1 MTSVFRRRITY
12 QIINTLNPYLK
23 KEDRAIIYDSLPLSL
38 KLSQPKH
45 LPPQFE
51 FSWKKIVKL
60 KPELQDLVH
69 PNTLT
74 TYLKNQEFPIDGITD
89 ILTDSLTEEKL
100 IFTVD
105 QNQFSANV
113 ILNTIRNIE
122 NIPSWSCFFRNIPP
136 ENVIIEYSSPNVAKP
151 FHFGHFRST
160 IVGNFVANICKYV
173 GHKVTRLNYV
183 GDWGL
188 QYGILAVGFNKFGC
202 EEELQKDPLN
212 HLFEVYKQANEQNE
226 SNPSFNEEA
235 KMYFKKMENGDADA
249 LALWQRL
256 RDLSLKEMDATYKN
270 LNIHFDEIHGESM
283 YAPKVA
289 DIYDTV
295 LKQGVASCNEDGSI
309 EAIISEENDKV
320 QKAILR
326 KKDGTSLYLTRDLA
340 AAVDRWNRYHFDSAF
355 YVVDSTQRSHFQHLT
370 HILKSIGY
378 SWARDIQFVPF
389 GRILNF
395 STRKGTA
402 VFLND
407 ILDEAKERTL
417 EGMKNSP
424 NTKVTENLEQVAGVL
439 GASSLIVNDFSM
451 RRKRDYPFNWDKIL
465 NMKSNSGI
473 TLQYC
478 HARLNN
484 LKENCGI
491 DLSPGCEFSYLSEPE
506 ALSLIHHLAKFEE
519 AVYFAY
525 TELEPCILVHYL
537 FSLSQEVGRALKALK
552 VKGSHPCIAEARL
565 LLFHSAHLVMRKGL
579 QLLGVTPLDKM

>member
-74 TYLKNQEFPIDGITD
+74 TYLKIRYYEFPIDGITD

-113 ILNTIRNIE
+113 ILNIIKNIE

-136 ENVIIEYSSPNVAKP
+136 ENVIVEYSSPNVAKP

-202 EEELQKDPLN
+202 EKELQKDPLN

-256 RDLSLKEMDATYKN
+256 RDLSLKEMNATF
-270 LNIHFDEIHGESM
+270 IRS
-283 YAPKVA
+283 
-289 DIYDTV
+289 
-295 LKQGVASCNEDGSI
+295 QGIASCNEDGSI
-309 EAIISEENDKV
+309 EAIIAEENDKV
-320 QKAILR
+320 EKAVLR

-340 AAVDRWNRYHFDSAF
+340 AAIDRWKKYHFDSAF

-370 HILKSIGY
+370 HILKSMGY
-378 SWARDIQFVPF
+378 SWA
-389 GRILNF
+389 
-395 STRKGTA
+395 
-402 VFLND
+402 
-407 ILDEAKERTL
+407 DEARERTL
-417 EGMKNSP
+417 EGMRNSP
-424 NTKVTENLEQVAGVL
+424 NTKVTENLEQIAGVL

-491 DLSPGCEFSYLSEPE
+491 DLSMGCEFSYLSEPE

-519 AVYFAY
+519 AAYFAY
-525 TELEPCILVHYL
+525 TELEPCVLVHYL